1 MSKKLYFLISFVLV
15 LVLAGSASAAAKFD
29 YRACWWSD
37 LGPDHLWSEP
47 NNWWTM
53 DRYWDDDN
61 DDDIVDTSERKFYV
75 KEPNQVP
82 DANTV
87 VFVGKG
93 TPRIDYPE
101 YLHFNPPPF
110 EPTIS
115 SGTAEA
121 NNVWVGGG
129 YSQDPNGDSWPD
141 LDLDD
146 PNHWDPCLAHELTVN
161 GGELNIGTPQTWEG
175 YDTQYDTMY
184 GTMQSMGYFNGMF
197 SGSCL
202 RIGTVGWVASMLGPG
217 EGQGTMNMNGGTV
230 NVGGH
235 MEVGAW
241 EENIGTLN
249 MTDGVINITQGLY
262 CPSAWD
268 GGGYVNLWGGIIN
281 ARYIFMNDYE
291 CTGASIDIA
300 GGKFILSRG
309 NEVEEL
315 TDYSNGIGTLYGDLG
330 VVWLTAYGVGDGD
343 IITYDANY
351 PDANGKRADLSIDYD
366 VSNEGKTTVQAF
378 TTDPNQAWNPSPP
391 NGAGNAKG
399 TVANIKRPVL
409 SWSAGDGATSHE
421 VYFDANEALVSARDL
436 SVRKQTV
443 YDPCSWTVDSDLTSL
458 GTYYWAIDEN
468 PGPTLG
474 QVWGFTMANL
484 SKAGLPSPGNG
495 ATDVNPVADLSW
507 VPGIY
512 ASSHDVYFGT
522 NFDDVNDATKIPP
535 FDPNNVFMGNQ
546 GPNTFGPDAN
556 GLEFGTTYYWRVDE
570 CNASG
575 GPEWPGDVWI
585 FTTSDHIDVDDF
597 DSYADTA
604 ALWTAW
610 SGTYDA
616 VIGLATDPNIGGDSM
631 MFAYRNFQRTGG
643 STYWGVEANA
653 PTTDLEVG
661 TDWTASGVEAL
672 VLNFYGDAGNG
683 QEIDAS
689 YHINNDQMY
698 VALED
703 GSANVGIVKWP
714 DMNDIQEEEWHEW
727 NIDLQ
732 DPCLTAVD
740 MNNVVKV
747 YIGFGGTEKTGQSDY
762 GAGKKSGAYDTV
774 WFDDIALLPI
784 RCVPAESLATD
795 FTGDCVINELDLD
808 IMAAEW
814 LAHDGSVLAT
824 APSDVNLVARWE
836 FEGNYNDSNGT
847 NHGVPYG
854 DAVIVSDPCRGNV
867 LSVDGDG
874 DYVEIPGSNTP
885 GGVFDITNDI
895 TVSAWI
901 KLSVIENAWP
911 AIIAKGDDTESW
923 RISRA
928 GKAKDAEADAIE
940 FCASGVLLIEDGWE
954 NPYGN
959 VVGSVP
965 VADGQW
971 HHAAGVYDGSKI
983 CVYVDG
989 IVDTCKDAS
998 GSFNSSTYNVW
1009 IGANP
1014 QTPAGAWNGQIDDV
1028 RVYNCALQPG
1038 EIAVL
1043 AGKEGM
1049 LYVPL
1054 SIPANLVN
1062 LVPKVPPGAPFDPNN
1077 LDIVNFL
1084 DYGELAEDWL
1094 KEPTFPPR
1102 P

>member
-1 MSKKLYFLISFVLV
+1 MSKKLLFLISFVLV
-15 LVLAGSASAAAKFD
+15 LVLTGSASAAAKFD

-37 LGPDHLWSEP
+37 LGSGHDWNEP

-61 DDDIVDTSERKFYV
+61 DDDIVDTPERKFYV

-82 DANTV
+82 DVNTV

-110 EPTIS
+110 EPNIS

-161 GGELNIGTPQTWEG
+161 GGTLNIGTPQTWVG
-175 YDTQYDTMY
+175 YDDQYDSMPY
-184 GTMQSMGYFNGMF
+184 DIMQSMGYFNGMD

-202 RIGTVGWVASMLGPG
+202 RIGTVGWMTMYLGPG
-217 EGQGTMNMNGGTV
+217 LGEGTMHMNGGTV

-241 EENIGTLN
+241 EENLGTLN

-268 GGGYVNLWGGIIN
+268 GTGRVNLWGGTIN
-281 ARYIFMNDYE
+281 ARYIFMNDALRT
-291 CTGASIDIA
+291 TGLIDIA

-315 TDYSNGIGTLYGDLG
+315 TDYSNGIGTLGDGSVL
-330 VVWLTAYGVGDGD
+330 LTVYGVGDGD
-343 IITYDANY
+343 IITDDVNY
-351 PDANGKRADLSIDYD
+351 PDANGRRADLSIDYD
-366 VSNEGKTTVQAF
+366 ASNEGKTTVQVF

-391 NGAGNAKG
+391 NGAGNVKG

-421 VYFDANEALVSARDL
+421 VYFDANEALVSARDV
-436 SVRKQTV
+436 SVRKQTA
-443 YDPCSWTVDSDLTSL
+443 YDPCSWTVDSDLPMFQ
-458 GTYYWAIDEN
+458 TYYWAIDEN

-474 QVWGFTMANL
+474 QVWSFTVGNL
-484 SKAGLPSPGNG
+484 AKASVPNPEEGERGVS
-495 ATDVNPVADLSW
+495 TDVILSW
-507 VPGIY
+507 AAGIFVTG
-512 ASSHDVYFGT
+512 SGHQVYFGT
-522 NFDDVNDATKIPP
+522 NRDDVNDATTSV
-535 FDPNNVFMGNQ
+535 DPNNVYQ
-546 GPNTFGPDAN
+546 GAQS
-556 GLEFGTTYYWRVDE
+556 GTTFDVKNYDPNALVFSTKYYWRVDE
-570 CNASG
+570 SNG
-575 GPEWPGDVWI
+575 VTTYKGDVWS
-585 FTTSDHIDVDDF
+585 FTTDSHLTVDDF
-597 DSYADTA
+597 DSYANQA
-604 ALWTAW
+604 ELWNVW
-610 SGTYDA
+610 DDYWVNLSGSEVFIEAGPAPAGIVRDGNSLKFLYDCA
-616 VIGLATDPNIGGDSM
+616 KPYNKVGAHIDADI
-631 MFAYRNFQRTGG
+631 
-643 STYWGVEANA
+643 V
-653 PTTDLEVG
+653 DLEIG
-661 TDWTASGVEAL
+661 PDWTVSDARAL
-672 VLNFYGDAGNG
+672 VLQFYGQSGNS
-683 QEIDAS
+683 ATS
-689 YHINNDQMY
+689 NDRMWVQLEDTSSNTG
-698 VALED
+698 VALYDGDPNDVKLED
-703 GSANVGIVKWP
+703 WT
-714 DMNDIQEEEWHEW
+714 EW
-727 NIDLQ
+727 NIDLAIF
-732 DPCLTAVD
+732 DVCGVSLANVD
-740 MNNVVKV
+740 KV
-747 YIGFGGTEKTGQSDY
+747 HIGFGGVPIGQSKEG
-762 GAGKKSGAYDTV
+762 GAGTV
-774 WFDDIALLPI
+774 YFDDVQVLTQ
-784 RCVPAESLATD
+784 RCVPAKASIAD
-795 FTGDCVINELDLD
+795 FTDNCIVDGYDLEM
-808 IMAAEW
+808 MAAEW

-824 APSDVNLVARWE
+824 APTDVNLVARWE

-854 DAVIVSDPCRGNV
+854 DATTVSDPCRGNV
-867 LSVDGDG
+867 LSLDGDG

-885 GGVFDITNDI
+885 GGVFDITNHI

-901 KLSVIENAWP
+901 KLSVLDNDWP

-923 RISRA
+923 RLCRA
-928 GKAKDAEADAIE
+928 DKDGKAAADAVE

-965 VADGQW
+965 VADGLW

-989 IVDTCKDAS
+989 IVDTCKDCS
-998 GSFNSSTYNVW
+998 GTFNSSTYNVW

-1014 QTPAGAWNGQIDDV
+1014 VSLEAWTGDIDDV
-1028 RVYNCALQPG
+1028 RVYNTALQPG

-1054 SIPANLVN
+1054 SVPANVVN
-1062 LVPKVPPGAPFDPNN
+1062 LVPKDPPGGPFDANN

-1084 DYGELAEDWL
+1084 DYSVVADDWL
-1094 KEPTFPPR
+1094 VDMPWPP